1 MKELQYY
8 NIEHQKQVLDPSYVP
23 QCAFSCDTPALVMD
37 YYKDGLNANKP
48 AEYFDPEVATKALM
62 EFTNG
67 QAIPSALYN
76 QAIWTNHYLETLVTL
91 LHKGFDCNPEIMLKL
106 VNQYDKLMALL
117 SAEKEKAERFH
128 STIQRLRS
136 KNFDLRKRVKKLEND
151 LLNCAMD
158 CQVLQDKLT
167 ATEAIHAIT
176 GEDTGSLAA
185 SGSFGE

>member
-8 NIEHQKQVLDPSYVP
+8 NIEHQKQVLDPAYVP
-23 QCAFSCDTPALVMD
+23 QCAFSCDAPALVMD
-37 YYKDGLNANKP
+37 YYKDGLNADKP

-76 QAIWTNHYLETLVTL
+76 QAVWTNHYLETLVTL

-106 VNQYDKLMALL
+106 VNQYEKVMKLL
-117 SAEKEKAERFH
+117 SDEKEKTEEMHRRV
-128 STIQRLRS
+128 QLLRS
-136 KNFDLRKRVKKLEND
+136 KNFELRKRVKKLETQ
-151 LLNCAMD
+151 LREAGIH
-158 CQVLQDKLT
+158 CQIIQDKLT

-176 GEDTGSLAA
+176 GDTGSLAA
-185 SGSFGE
+185 SGHFGE